1 MTETIK
7 FAPASQRYSLRKMCY
22 CGAHSNKDG
31 KCSPD
36 KENPEKGYCHSC
48 SRFFDL
54 TGEKKEYTPK
64 PTEPPKP
71 TSYHPAKLMEASLGY
86 SNNFLQFL
94 SGVFGQE
101 LTDIVAKAYNVGTS
115 KIWKGATIFWQVD
128 EIGRVRYGK
137 VMLYSS
143 KDGKRIK
150 EPFNHFTNVHSV
162 LKLKDFNHKQCLFGL
177 HLVPDNTK
185 PIAIVESEKTAV
197 IMSIVDSSYLWLATG
212 GKGHFNYEMLAPL
225 KGKSITAFP
234 DAGETIW
241 SEVTERLNKV
251 GFDITISDVLGD
263 KEKGYDLAD
272 AVLDEMATLPPQQP
286 EPQQPPKQYE
296 EYSREERLQC
306 ELTAFAD
313 SDLKKLAQ
321 RLFAEKKQM
330 RWSALSERLQEL
342 ESLGEQETEDLLD
355 VLSIKKIIK
364 YDTGTYLYSL

>member
-1 MTETIK
+1 MNQTI

-22 CGAHSNKDG
+22 CGQHSNKDG

-48 SRFFDL
+48 SKFFDL
-54 TGEKKEYTPK
+54 TGEKKEYTPR
-64 PTEPPKP
+64 PSEPPKP
-71 TSYHPAKLMEASLGY
+71 TSYHPLKLMEASLGY
-86 SNNFLQFL
+86 SDNFLQFL
-94 SGVFGQE
+94 SGVFGRE
-101 LTDIVAKAYNVGTS
+101 LRDKVAKAYYVGTS

-150 EPFNHFTNVHSV
+150 EPFNHFTNVHSI

-177 HLVPDNTK
+177 HLVPDNKK
-185 PIAIVESEKTAV
+185 PIALVESEKTAV

-212 GKGHFNYEMLAPL
+212 GKGQFNYEMLSPI

-241 SEVTERLNKV
+241 SEVAERLNKV
-251 GFDITISDVLGD
+251 GFDITVSDVLSD

-272 AVLDEMATLPPQQP
+272 AVLEEMATLPPQQP
-286 EPQQPPKQYE
+286 KKYE

-306 ELTAFAD
+306 GLTAFAD
-313 SDLKKLAQ
+313 SDLRDLAQ
-321 RLFAEKKQM
+321 RLFTEKKQM

-342 ESLGEQETEDLLD
+342 EGLQDQDTEDLLD

-364 YDTGTYLYSL
+364 YDTDTYLYSI

>member
-1 MTETIK
+1 MNETI
-7 FAPASQRYSLRKMCY
+7 FAPASQRYSLRKTCY

-36 KENPEKGYCHSC
+36 RENPEKGYCHSC
-48 SRFFDL
+48 SKFFDL
-54 TGEKKEYTPK
+54 TGGKKEYTPR

-71 TSYHPAKLMEASLGY
+71 TSYHPFKLMEASLGY
-86 SNNFLQFL
+86 TDNFTQFM

-101 LTDIVAKAYNVGTS
+101 LTDKAAKTYYVGAS
-115 KIWKGATIFWQVD
+115 KFWKGATIFWQVD
-128 EIGRVRYGK
+128 EVGRVRYGK

-150 EPFNHFTNVHSV
+150 EPFNHFTNVHSI
-162 LKLKDFNHKQCLFGL
+162 LKLKDFNYKQCLFGL
-177 HLVPDNTK
+177 HLLNGNTK
-185 PIAIVESEKTAV
+185 PVAIVESEKTAI
-197 IMSIVDSSYLWLATG
+197 IMSIVDDSYLWLATG
-212 GKGHFNYEMLAPL
+212 GKGNFNYEFLAPI
-225 KGKSITAFP
+225 KGREITAFP

-241 SEVTERLNKV
+241 SEVAERLNKV
-251 GFDITISDVLGD
+251 GFNITVSDVLNEKD
-263 KEKGYDLAD
+263 KGFDLAD
-272 AVLDEMATLPPQQP
+272 AVLEEMATLPPPPPKQ
-286 EPQQPPKQYE
+286 PKQYE

-306 ELTAFAD
+306 GLTAFAD

-342 ESLGEQETEDLLD
+342 EGLHSQDIEDLID

-364 YDTGTYLYSL
+364 YDLDTYLFSL

>member
-1 MTETIK
+1 MNQTI

-48 SRFFDL
+48 AKFFDL
-54 TGEKKEYTPK
+54 TSEKKEYTPR

-71 TSYHPAKLMEASLGY
+71 TSYHPRKLMEASLGY
-86 SNNFLQFL
+86 SDNFSQFL

-101 LTDIVAKAYNVGTS
+101 LTDKVARTYYVGAS
-115 KIWKGATIFWQVD
+115 KFWKGATIFWQVD

-150 EPFNHFTNVHSV
+150 EPFNHFTNVHSI

-177 HLVPDNTK
+177 HLVPDNKK
-185 PIAIVESEKTAV
+185 PIALVESEKTAV

-212 GKGHFNYEMLAPL
+212 GKGHFNYDMLSPI

-251 GFDITISDVLGD
+251 GFDITISDVLND
-263 KEKGYDLAD
+263 KEKGFDLAD
-272 AVLDEMATLPPQQP
+272 AVLEEMATVQP
-286 EPQQPPKQYE
+286 PPKQYE
-296 EYSREERLQC
+296 EYTREERLQC
-306 ELTAFAD
+306 GLTAFAD
-313 SDLKKLAQ
+313 SDLRDLAQ

-364 YDTGTYLYSL
+364 YDLDTYLFSL